1 VGSADGASIA
11 RTLGKEVLWLF
22 PDECSRS
29 ALQRSRSP
37 RALVERSRRHTAA
50 RQSTRPQLPLP
61 RQRRRLPR
69 QASRITRARTWARRR
84 PRQRAACRAVTDRA
98 CPGGETTRASPIVR
112 GRVSPSVGK
121 ATPNSRRERNGDTEV
136 ASRAHS
142 DWLEQRLEAGSLH
155 SSGRDCRRGRGGG
168 KAKNPT
174 GPWGADDLDG
184 QKRGDPRRRG
194 RGPPTHEA
202 KVVRRWRANAPA
214 RSCGAPGRFTN
225 LPLTRV
231 IAEAVASANPRTG
244 EPVPMRNPAR
254 PRTLHGCLATLYPSG

>member
-1 VGSADGASIA
+1 
-11 RTLGKEVLWLF
+11 
-22 PDECSRS
+22 
-29 ALQRSRSP
+29 
-37 RALVERSRRHTAA
+37 
-50 RQSTRPQLPLP
+50 
-61 RQRRRLPR
+61 
-69 QASRITRARTWARRR
+69 
-84 PRQRAACRAVTDRA
+84 
-98 CPGGETTRASPIVR
+98 
-112 GRVSPSVGK
+112 VSPSVGK

-244 EPVPMRNPAR
+244 EPVPMLIQRDPERSTVASQPCTRVAERRSGGGRLPTALRAEQISPPCGPASICSTAPYTGVVER
-254 PRTLHGCLATLYPSG
+254 KLAAVLFVDLVDSTELATRGRSATRPC